1 MAGCGY
7 PSISLPMKD
16 LVVATLALL
25 LGALGPQSY
34 QESPFD
40 PLWILGTI
48 LLVAYSLG
56 QLASLFSLTPMLGWV
71 VAGLLVGNSGF
82 QLMDAQVDDTL
93 RPVRHAAAVWI
104 AFQVGLHV
112 WPLSWLDWRRG
123 GIILASTLGVFFA
136 IALGGVLLAELPWSF
151 ALLLAAT
158 ASLWGAFTGVP
169 TNGQRHLLQV
179 GVVGVAFSLTLLSAV
194 LLWSAVEETAH
205 MNAASFVGR
214 LTLSLVIGSASA
226 ATVRFFS
233 LLPQSVHGLLVALLA
248 TCFAI
253 AVLFEVVQIPVLPFG
268 FAAGLALAQ
277 DARWR
282 RRLRYIMFRVGS
294 VPLLFY
300 FALLG
305 GVLDVRLLN
314 APASNLFTVILI
326 TVGVLILLRGLL
338 TTVYLRLDI
347 EESSRDWGWQLLPR
361 GVLLFELCYA
371 THPGLLD
378 VLVGPQAV
386 LLQQFVACD
395 ILVSFLFYVIIAR
408 VVRAVSERVR
418 AQSNGLSA

>member
-7 PSISLPMKD
+7 PSIFLSMKD

-56 QLASLFSLTPMLGWV
+56 QLAGLFRLPPMLGWIA
-71 VAGLLVGNSGF
+71 AGLLVGNSGF
-82 QLMDAQVDDTL
+82 QLMDAQMDDIL
-93 RPVRHAAAVWI
+93 RPFRHAAAVWI
-104 AFQVGLHV
+104 AFQVGLHA
-112 WPLSWLDWRRG
+112 WPLSWLDWRRVG
-123 GIILASTLGVFFA
+123 VIFASTLGVFFA
-136 IALGGVLLAELPWSF
+136 IALGGVLLAGLSWSF
-151 ALLLAAT
+151 ALLVAA
-158 ASLWGAFTGVP
+158 AGSLWGAFTGVP
-169 TNGQRHLLQV
+169 TNGQRHVLQV
-179 GVVGVAFSLTLLSAV
+179 GVVGVAFSLTLLSAT
-194 LLWSAVEETAH
+194 LLWSAVEGVAH

-214 LTLSLVIGSASA
+214 LILSLVIGAASA

-233 LLPQSVHGLLVALLA
+233 LLPQSLHGLLVALLA

-253 AVLFEVVQIPVLPFG
+253 AALFEVVQIPVLPFG
-268 FAAGLALAQ
+268 FAAGLVIAQ

-282 RRLRYIMFRVGS
+282 RRLRYILFRVGS

-305 GVLDVRLLN
+305 GTLDVRLLN
-314 APASNLFTVILI
+314 APASNLSTIILI

-347 EESSRDWGWQLLPR
+347 EEPSRDWGWQLLPR

-371 THPGLLD
+371 TQPGFLD

-386 LLQQFVACD
+386 LLQQFVVCD
-395 ILVSFLFYVIIAR
+395 ILVSAILYVILAR
-408 VVRAVSERVR
+408 VVRAVYERLY
-418 AQSNGLSA
+418 A

>member
-7 PSISLPMKD
+7 LSIFLLMKD

-56 QLASLFSLTPMLGWV
+56 QLAGLFRLPPMLGWIS
-71 VAGLLVGNSGF
+71 ARLLVGNSGF
-82 QLMDAQVDDTL
+82 QLMDAQIDDIL

-104 AFQVGLHV
+104 AFQVGLHA

-123 GIILASTLGVFFA
+123 GIILASTLSVFFL
-136 IALGGVLLAELPWSF
+136 IVLGGVLTAELSWSF
-151 ALLLAAT
+151 ALLLAAA
-158 ASLWGAFTGVP
+158 ASLWGPFTGVP
-169 TNGQRHLLQV
+169 TNGQRHVLQV
-179 GVVGVAFSLTLLSAV
+179 GVVGVTFSLTLLSAV

-214 LTLSLVIGSASA
+214 LALSLFIGAASA

-253 AVLFEVVQIPVLPFG
+253 AALFEVVQIPVLPFG
-268 FAAGLALAQ
+268 FTVGLVLAQ

-282 RRLRYIMFRVGS
+282 RRLRYILFRVGS

-300 FALLG
+300 FVLLG
-305 GVLDVRLLN
+305 CVLDVRLLN
-314 APASNLFTVILI
+314 APASNLSTFILI

-347 EESSRDWGWQLLPR
+347 EELSPDWGWQLLPR

-371 THPGLLD
+371 TQPGLLD

-386 LLQQFVACD
+386 LLQQFVVCD
-395 ILVSFLFYVIIAR
+395 ILVSALFYVILAR
-408 VVRAVSERVR
+408 VVRAVSERVYAR
-418 AQSNGLSA
+418 SDGPAA

>member
-7 PSISLPMKD
+7 PSIFLPMKD

-56 QLASLFSLTPMLGWV
+56 QLAGLFRLPPMLGWIA
-71 VAGLLVGNSGF
+71 AGLLVGNSGF
-82 QLMDAQVDDTL
+82 QLMDAQMDDIL

-104 AFQVGLHV
+104 AFQVGLHA
-112 WPLSWLDWRRG
+112 WPLSWLDWRRV
-123 GIILASTLGVFFA
+123 GIIFASTLGVFFA
-136 IALGGVLLAELPWSF
+136 IALGGVLLAGLSWSF
-151 ALLLAAT
+151 ALLLAAVG
-158 ASLWGAFTGVP
+158 SLWGAFTGVP
-169 TNGQRHLLQV
+169 TNGQRHVLQV
-179 GVVGVAFSLTLLSAV
+179 GVVGVAFSLTLLSAT
-194 LLWSAVEETAH
+194 LLWSAVEGVVH
-205 MNAASFVGR
+205 MNAASFVGK
-214 LTLSLVIGSASA
+214 LILSLVIGAASA

-233 LLPQSVHGLLVALLA
+233 LLPQSLHGLLVALLA

-253 AVLFEVVQIPVLPFG
+253 AALFEVVQIPVLPFG
-268 FAAGLALAQ
+268 FAAGLVIAQ

-282 RRLRYIMFRVGS
+282 RRLRYILFRVGS

-305 GVLDVRLLN
+305 GTLDVRLLN
-314 APASNLFTVILI
+314 APASNLSTVILT

-338 TTVYLRLDI
+338 STVYLRLDI
-347 EESSRDWGWQLLPR
+347 EEPSRDWGWQLLPR

-371 THPGLLD
+371 THPGFLD

-386 LLQQFVACD
+386 LLQQFVVCD
-395 ILVSFLFYVIIAR
+395 ILVSAIFYVILAR
-408 VVRAVSERVR
+408 VVRAVYERVY
-418 AQSNGLSA
+418 A

>member
-1 MAGCGY
+1 
-7 PSISLPMKD
+7 MKD

-56 QLASLFSLTPMLGWV
+56 QLAGLFSLTPMLGWV
-71 VAGLLVGNSGF
+71 AAGLLVGNSGF
-82 QLMDAQVDDTL
+82 QLMDAQMDDIL
-93 RPVRHAAAVWI
+93 RPVRHASAVWI
-104 AFQVGLHV
+104 AFQVGLHA

-136 IALGGVLLAELPWSF
+136 IALSGVLLAELSWSF
-151 ALLLAAT
+151 ALLLAAA

-169 TNGQRHLLQV
+169 TNGQRHVLQV
-179 GVVGVAFSLTLLSAV
+179 GIVGVAFSLILLSAI

-205 MNAASFVGR
+205 MNAAFFVGR
-214 LTLSLVIGSASA
+214 LILSLVIGAASA

-233 LLPQSVHGLLVALLA
+233 LLPQSVHGLLIALLA
-248 TCFAI
+248 TCLAI
-253 AVLFEVVQIPVLPFG
+253 AALFEVVQIPVLPFG
-268 FAAGLALAQ
+268 FAAGLFLAQ
-277 DARWR
+277 DARWH

-314 APASNLFTVILI
+314 APASNLSTVILI
-326 TVGVLILLRGLL
+326 TVGVLVLLRGLL
-338 TTVYLRLDI
+338 TTVYLRLDT
-347 EESSRDWGWQLLPR
+347 EESSRYWGWQLLPR

-371 THPGLLD
+371 TQPGLLD

-386 LLQQFVACD
+386 LLQQFVVCD
-395 ILVSFLFYVIIAR
+395 ILVSALFYVILAR
-408 VVRAVSERVR
+408 VVRAVSERVH
-418 AQSNGLSA
+418 AQSHGPAA

>member
-7 PSISLPMKD
+7 PSTFLPMKD
-16 LVVATLALL
+16 LVVAALALL

-56 QLASLFSLTPMLGWV
+56 QLAGFFSLTPMLGWV
-71 VAGLLVGNSGF
+71 AAGLLVGNSGF
-82 QLMDAQVDDTL
+82 QLMDAQVDDIL

-104 AFQVGLHV
+104 AFQVGLHA
-112 WPLSWLDWRRG
+112 WPLSWLGWRRG

-136 IALGGVLLAELPWSF
+136 VALCGVLLAELSWSF
-151 ALLLAAT
+151 ALLLAAV

-169 TNGQRHLLQV
+169 TNGQRHVLQV

-194 LLWSAVEETAH
+194 VLWFAVEETAQV
-205 MNAASFVGR
+205 NAVSFVGR
-214 LTLSLVIGSASA
+214 LILSLFIGAASA

-233 LLPQSVHGLLVALLA
+233 LLPKSVHGLLVALLA

-253 AVLFEVVQIPVLPFG
+253 AALFEVVQIPVLPFG
-268 FAAGLALAQ
+268 FAAGLVLAHDAL
-277 DARWR
+277 WC

-314 APASNLFTVILI
+314 APASNLSTVILI
-326 TVGVLILLRGLL
+326 TVGVLIFLRALL
-338 TTVYLRLDI
+338 TSVYLRLNI
-347 EESSRDWGWQLLPR
+347 EDASRDWGWQLLPR

-371 THPGLLD
+371 TQPSLLD

-386 LLQQFVACD
+386 LLQQFVVCD
-395 ILVSFLFYVIIAR
+395 ILVSALFYVILAR
-408 VVRAVSERVR
+408 VVRAVSERVY
-418 AQSNGLSA
+418 AQSHGPAS